1 MFKCWWKKKK
11 KLLRK
16 TEMKFKISFRY
27 SLLANSNIVG
37 FKISYVFKTLHSH
50 FFFFFSNYEQLKISM
65 FSTSL
70 SFFIISFYL
79 LNFLPVP
86 FHPRFFCRSTKNFI
100 IRIHSKKYLK
110 YFLQS
115 PLFATAFMNNFHDF
129 LLRDIEIKKL

>member
-1 MFKCWWKKKK
+1 MLMKKKKK

-37 FKISYVFKTLHSH
+37 FKISYVFKTLRSH

-100 IRIHSKKYLK
+100 IRISFEEIFKI
-110 YFLQS
+110 F
-115 PLFATAFMNNFHDF
+115 FAISAFCN
-129 LLRDIEIKKL
+129 RVYE